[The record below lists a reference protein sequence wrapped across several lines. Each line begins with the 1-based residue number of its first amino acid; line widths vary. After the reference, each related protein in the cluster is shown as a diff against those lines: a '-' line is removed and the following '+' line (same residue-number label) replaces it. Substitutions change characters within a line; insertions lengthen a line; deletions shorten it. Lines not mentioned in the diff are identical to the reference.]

1 MQRVNQISAGL
12 ESYQVLFCND
22 HRFLA
27 VRRQTLNNL
36 FVGNSIVRPESHYL
50 FEDGIMVSQ
59 SINLIK
65 ENTVFL
71 QNAMQTFKKNR
82 FTGSA
87 RYRGWNIHQS
97 SQIRKNININ
107 PSIFFLVI
115 KYGISL
121 RALVNVLNIF
131 AKKKLW
137 SKGIFSNLVY
147 GCWTSSGPSMI
158 CAIRGWKLI
167 LKIRSLGLQWM
178 TKGDI
183 DKSVPGWEYL
193 YIACYPTCT
202 RKSCCLW
209 Q

>member
-1 MQRVNQISAGL
+1 MI
-12 ESYQVLFCND
+12 
-22 HRFLA
+22 
-27 VRRQTLNNL
+27 
-36 FVGNSIVRPESHYL
+36 
-50 FEDGIMVSQ
+50 SQ

-87 RYRGWNIHQS
+87 LCRSWNTHQS
-97 SQIRKNININ
+97 SQIRKNVNTN

-121 RALVNVLNIF
+121 GALVNVLNISV
-131 AKKKLW
+131 KKKLR

-147 GCWTSSGPSMI
+147 GCRTSSGPSMI
-158 CAIRGWKLI
+158 CAIWVSKMI

-178 TKGDI
+178 VKGDI
-183 DKSVPGWEYL
+183 DKSVPGCEYL
-193 YIACYPTCT
+193 HIACYPTGT
-202 RKSCCLW
+202 RKSCCLR